1 MPLEAWSNFVLEG
14 YTEFETNVRLG
25 GLKDGGVADGLLKG
39 IDRYVLVDDVGRGL
53 VTCNILLTITNELR
67 MHELQI

>member
-1 MPLEAWSNFVLEG
+1 MPLEAWSNLVLEG
-14 YTEFETNVRLG
+14 FTEFETNVRLG

-53 VTCNILLTITNELR
+53 VAYKIWITI
-67 MHELQI
+67 ID

>member
-1 MPLEAWSNFVLEG
+1 MPLDAWSNLVLEG

-53 VTCNILLTITNELR
+53 VT
-67 MHELQI
+67 

>member
-1 MPLEAWSNFVLEG
+1 MPLEAWSNLVLEG
-14 YTEFETNVRLG
+14 YTEFETKGRLG

-53 VTCNILLTITNELR
+53 VTYDILFTIIN
-67 MHELQI
+67 

>member
-1 MPLEAWSNFVLEG
+1 MPLEAWSNLVSEG

-53 VTCNILLTITNELR
+53 VTYDILFTIIN
-67 MHELQI
+67 

>member
-14 YTEFETNVRLG
+14 YTEFEAKVRLG

-53 VTCNILLTITNELR
+53 VAYNILFTIINELG
-67 MHELQI
+67 MHEK